1 MDARELALWLS
12 DCEPE
17 MVVRGVA
24 DWIAP
29 AIRQGPEADI
39 EPPLDGRA
47 HIDALVAA
55 AAEYVADHRGEARPT
70 WTVSKERE
78 SPVFWHPGPDSLIA
92 HSLVHSPAVFAIRGL
107 LIEEDS
113 LQCV

>member
-12 DCEPE
+12 DWDPE
-17 MVVRGVA
+17 VAVRRV
-24 DWIAP
+24 P
-29 AIRQGPEADI
+29 AWTDRPTRQGPDPDTD
-39 EPPLDGRA
+39 PPLDGRA